1 MITSERLSENESRMF
16 VKIIVLQKRKWITF
30 GGGASGENVVVGI
43 VLGSCFFVQGLKT
56 QHVLKMILKFCGQ
69 VLNYS
74 GDLNS
79 EHLNSRKI

>member
-16 VKIIVLQKRKWITF
+16 VKIIVFKKRKWITF

-43 VLGSCFFVQGLKT
+43 VLGSCLKT
-56 QHVLKMILKFCGQ
+56 QYVLKMILKFCGQ

-79 EHLNSRKI
+79 GNI